1 MFFRQPFL
9 YLYRIHTVTF
19 LPFRAYNTDNQL
31 IIHSTT
37 ENIENTQMR
46 IIQYLLSTVDGRKYL
61 NKNSY
66 LGDVLLMTLNDG
78 IQYWATF

>member
-1 MFFRQPFL
+1 M
-9 YLYRIHTVTF
+9 
-19 LPFRAYNTDNQL
+19 
-31 IIHSTT
+31 T

-46 IIQYLLSTVDGRKYL
+46 IIQYLLSTIDGRKYL

-66 LGDVLLMTLNDG
+66 LGDVLLMTLNDS